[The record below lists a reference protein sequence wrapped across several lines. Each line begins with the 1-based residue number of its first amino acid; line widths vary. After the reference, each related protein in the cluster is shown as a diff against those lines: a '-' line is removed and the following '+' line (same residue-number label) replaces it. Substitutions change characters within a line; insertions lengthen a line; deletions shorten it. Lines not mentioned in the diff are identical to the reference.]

1 MQPLPVLIT
10 QHGQPAKVKAVDYIC
25 RTNPRTLKVQR
36 ITVSAFFFFNGF
48 LYANWA
54 ARLPELQESL
64 GISHSSLGTILFIL
78 ALGAVI
84 GMPFTGW
91 LAVRYGSAY
100 ITKLFAI
107 VLCTAIAMIGFPS
120 SMAVESIVFFFIGLF
135 NGGMD
140 VTMNEQAVLVERQW
154 KKPIMSS
161 FHGLWS
167 VGMAVGAGTG
177 ALFSKSQTDLKIH
190 FIVVAAISG
199 LALVWASRYLI
210 KSKPESSG
218 KEKTFVLPTR
228 LIAPLG
234 FIAFC
239 GMLSEGSVG
248 DWSAIFMNKIVGATE
263 SFSAL
268 AFGAFAAG
276 MTTGRFTGDY
286 FTMHY
291 GKKKLL
297 IADGLL
303 AITGLAIVLG
313 FASVWSTFLGFFL
326 AGLGLATVVPVIYT
340 TAGNAPGV
348 SPSVGIAMATT
359 IGYSGFF
366 VGPPV
371 IGYLSD
377 SFGLRIGMTFP
388 LVLLVL
394 MVVIIARVDF
404 GKFKHTTEP
413 HRT

>member
-1 MQPLPVLIT
+1 M
-10 QHGQPAKVKAVDYIC
+10 
-25 RTNPRTLKVQR
+25 
-36 ITVSAFFFFNGF
+36 
-48 LYANWA
+48 
-54 ARLPELQESL
+54 
-64 GISHSSLGTILFIL
+64 

-91 LAVRYGSAY
+91 LAVHYGSAL
-100 ITKLFAI
+100 ITKLFAV

-120 SMAVESIVFFFIGLF
+120 SLAVESIVFFAIGLF

-140 VTMNEQAVLVERQW
+140 VTMNEQAVLVERLW

-177 ALFSKSQTDLKIH
+177 ALFSKSHISLSAH
-190 FIVVAAISG
+190 FISIAVLTAVI
-199 LALVWASRYLI
+199 LVWASQNLI
-210 KSKPESSG
+210 KGKPAASGRESA
-218 KEKTFVLPTR
+218 FVLPKR
-228 LIAPLG
+228 MIVPLG

-248 DWSAIFMNKIVGATE
+248 DWSAIFMNKVIGATE

-286 FTMHY
+286 FTLHY

-303 AITGLAIVLG
+303 AFTGFGIVLG
-313 FASVWSTFLGFFL
+313 FVSAWSTFLGFFL
-326 AGLGLATVVPVIYT
+326 AGLGLATVVPLIYT

-359 IGYSGFF
+359 IGYAGFF

-371 IGYLSD
+371 IGYLAD
-377 SFGLRIGMTFP
+377 SFGLRIGLTFP
-388 LVLLVL
+388 MLLLVIML
-394 MVVIIARVDF
+394 GLIARVNFERFRPD
-404 GKFKHTTEP
+404 
-413 HRT
+413 